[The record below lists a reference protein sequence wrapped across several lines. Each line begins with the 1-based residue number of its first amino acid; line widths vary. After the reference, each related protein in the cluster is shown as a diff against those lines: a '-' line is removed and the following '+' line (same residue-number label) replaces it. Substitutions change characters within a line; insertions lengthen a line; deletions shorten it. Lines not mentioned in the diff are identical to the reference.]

1 MATFYACVAAEQAL
15 SAAVFLDCH
24 TERSRCRFAIREV
37 TKHSVAARDARTG
50 VSNDPDE
57 QAWRIMRWAR
67 YVSGEVPMPVAPTTP
82 QDFEFYLSR
91 TERCIRGEAI
101 LRVTA
106 LGPHGREYLRHGTLV
121 MQMDR
126 WHRRNN
132 PRLLS

>member
-1 MATFYACVAAEQAL
+1 MATYYACVAVEQAL
-15 SAAVFLDCH
+15 TAAAFVRFH

-37 TKHSVAARDARTG
+37 TRHSVLARDARTG

-57 QAWRIMRWAR
+57 QTWRITRWAG

-82 QDFEFYLSR
+82 QEFEFYLSHK
-91 TERCIRGEAI
+91 ERFIQGEAI
-101 LRVTA
+101 LCVTA
-106 LGPHGREYLRHGTLV
+106 LGPHGREYLRDGARA

-126 WHRRNN
+126 LHRRNH